1 MVRASRCSV
10 AGPAIPSYVLY
21 GEPSGSAF
29 PDCLHCERVSER
41 SRLHN
46 WSIEPHRHRGLHQ
59 FFWIAKGSV
68 VVTSDTSQRA
78 LKAPALIMN
87 APMSVHGFEWE
98 AESDGYVITVP
109 TVSLE
114 NSLPPQ
120 TGLLGRLDRSLFLQ
134 YSSERSSAATAQS
147 LFEAIDGEY
156 RGREEGRVQ
165 ALLCQVGLLALLV
178 IRAAERRQKS
188 VSEPPHSRVAM
199 GRRFVELV
207 ESNYWKHRPLS
218 FYAIRL
224 GVSVTHLGRICRG
237 HFGISSQSILHDR
250 LILEAKRNLAYTSAS
265 VADIASDLGFRDAGY
280 FSKFF
285 ASQVG
290 DTPSSF
296 RKAF

>member
-1 MVRASRCSV
+1 MVDSR
-10 AGPAIPSYVLY
+10 IPSYVLY

-46 WSIEPHRHRGLHQ
+46 WNIRPHRHRGLHQ

-78 LKAPALIMN
+78 LRAPALIMN

-98 AESDGYVITVP
+98 TESDGYVVTVP

-134 YSSERSSAATAQS
+134 YSSDRASAATAEA

-156 RGREEGRVQ
+156 RGHQEGRVQ
-165 ALLCQVGLLALLV
+165 ALLCLAGLLALLV
-178 IRAAERRQKS
+178 IRVAGRRQKS
-188 VSEPPHSRVAM
+188 VSEPPHSRITM
-199 GRRFVELV
+199 GRRFVDLV
-207 ESNYWKHRPLS
+207 ENNYRKHRPLS
-218 FYAIRL
+218 FYANRL

-237 HFGISSQSILHDR
+237 QFGISSQSILHDR
-250 LILEAKRNLAYTSAS
+250 LILEAKRNLAYTLAS
-265 VADIASDLGFRDAGY
+265 VTDIASDLGFRDVAY

-290 DTPSSF
+290 DTPSAF
-296 RKAF
+296 RKTF

>member
-1 MVRASRCSV
+1 M
-10 AGPAIPSYVLY
+10 AGSQIPSYVLY

-46 WSIEPHRHRGLHQ
+46 WTIQPHRHRGLHQ

-68 VVTSDTSQRA
+68 VVTSDTYRRA

-109 TVSLE
+109 TVSLD
-114 NSLPPQ
+114 NNLPPH

-134 YSSERSSAATAQS
+134 YSTERTAAVMALK
-147 LFEAIDGEY
+147 LFEAIDDEY
-156 RGREEGRVQ
+156 RGRQEGRVQ
-165 ALLCQVGLLALLV
+165 ALLCQVGLLALFV
-178 IRAAERRQKS
+178 IRAAGRRQKS
-188 VSEPPHSRVAM
+188 LSEPAHSGVAM

-207 ESNYWKHRPLS
+207 ESNYRKHRPLS
-218 FYAIRL
+218 FYAFRL

-237 HFGISSQSILHDR
+237 QFGISSQSILHDR

-265 VADIASDLGFRDAGY
+265 VADIASDLGFRDAAY

-296 RKAF
+296 RKTF

>member
-1 MVRASRCSV
+1 MSDLR
-10 AGPAIPSYVLY
+10 IPSYVLY

-29 PDCLHCERVSER
+29 PDCLHCERVVER

-46 WSIEPHRHRGLHQ
+46 WTIQPHRHRGLHQ

-68 VVTSDTSQRA
+68 VVTSDTTQRA
-78 LKAPALIMN
+78 LRAPALIMN

-98 AESDGYVITVP
+98 TESDGYVITVP

-114 NSLPPQ
+114 HNLPPQ
-120 TGLLGRLDRSLFLQ
+120 TGLLGRLDCSLFLQ
-134 YSSERSSAATAQS
+134 YSSERALAATAEA
-147 LFEAIDGEY
+147 LFAAINDEY
-156 RGREEGRVQ
+156 RGRHEGRVQ
-165 ALLCQVGLLALLV
+165 ALLCQVGLLAMFVL
-178 IRAAERRQKS
+178 RAAGRRQKS
-188 VSEPPHSRVAM
+188 ASEPPHSRIAL

-207 ESNYWKHRPLS
+207 ETHYRKHRPLS
-218 FYAIRL
+218 FYAGRL

-237 HFGISSQSILHDR
+237 QFGISSQSIVHDR

-265 VADIASDLGFRDAGY
+265 VAEIASDLGFRDAAY

-290 DTPSSF
+290 DTPSAF
-296 RKAF
+296 RRTF

>member
-1 MVRASRCSV
+1 VV
-10 AGPAIPSYVLY
+10 DPKIPSYVLY
-21 GEPSGSAF
+21 GEQSGSAF

-41 SRLHN
+41 SRQHN
-46 WSIEPHRHRGLHQ
+46 WTIRPHRHRGLHQ

-78 LKAPALIMN
+78 LRAPALIMN

-98 AESDGYVITVP
+98 TESDGYVITVP

-114 NSLPPQ
+114 NNLPPQ

-134 YSSERSSAATAQS
+134 YSSERASAAMAES
-147 LFEAIDGEY
+147 LFAAIDDEY
-156 RGREEGRVQ
+156 RRREEGRAQ
-165 ALLCQVGLLALLV
+165 ALLCQAGLLALSV

-188 VSEPPHSRVAM
+188 VSGSSPSGVTM

-207 ESNYWKHRPLS
+207 ESHYRKHRPLS
-218 FYAIRL
+218 FYANRL
-224 GVSVTHLGRICRG
+224 GVSVTHLGRVCRDQ
-237 HFGISSQSILHDR
+237 FGISSQSILHDR
-250 LILEAKRNLAYTSAS
+250 LILEAKRSLAYTSAS
-265 VADIASDLGFRDAGY
+265 VVDIASDLGFRDAAY

-290 DTPSSF
+290 DTPSAF
-296 RKAF
+296 RRTF

>member
-1 MVRASRCSV
+1 MIDPR
-10 AGPAIPSYVLY
+10 IPSYVLY

-46 WSIEPHRHRGLHQ
+46 WNIRPHRHRGLHQ

-68 VVTSDTSQRA
+68 VVTSDTSVRA
-78 LKAPALIMN
+78 LRAPALIMN
-87 APMSVHGFEWE
+87 APMSVHGFKWE
-98 AESDGYVITVP
+98 TESDGYVITVP

-114 NSLPPQ
+114 NNLPPQ
-120 TGLLGRLDRSLFLQ
+120 TGLLGRLDHSLFLQ
-134 YSSERSSAATAQS
+134 YSNDRASAATAKS
-147 LFEAIDGEY
+147 LFEAIDHEY
-156 RGREEGRVQ
+156 RGGREGRAQ
-165 ALLCQVGLLALLV
+165 ALLCQAGLLALLV
-178 IRAAERRQKS
+178 VRLAGRRGRS
-188 VSEPPHSRVAM
+188 VSYQTHSRLAM

-207 ESNYWKHRPLS
+207 ESNYRKHHPLS
-218 FYAIRL
+218 FYANRL

-237 HFGISSQSILHDR
+237 QFGISSQSILHDR
-250 LILEAKRNLAYTSAS
+250 LILEAKRNLAYTSAT
-265 VADIASDLGFRDAGY
+265 VANIASDLGFRDAGY

-296 RKAF
+296 RKTF

>member
-1 MVRASRCSV
+1 VVDSK
-10 AGPAIPSYVLY
+10 IPSYVLY

-41 SRLHN
+41 SRQHN
-46 WSIEPHRHRGLHQ
+46 WIISPHRHRGLHQ

-98 AESDGYVITVP
+98 AESDGYVVTVP

-120 TGLLGRLDRSLFLQ
+120 TGLLGRLDQSLFLQ
-134 YSSERSSAATAQS
+134 YSSERSSAATAES
-147 LFEAIDGEY
+147 LFEAIDDEY
-156 RGREEGRVQ
+156 KGRQEGRVQ
-165 ALLCQVGLLALLV
+165 GLLCQVGLLALFV
-178 IRAAERRQKS
+178 IRAAGRRQKS
-188 VSEPPHSRVAM
+188 ISEPPHSRIAM

-207 ESNYWKHRPLS
+207 ENNYRRHRPLS
-218 FYAIRL
+218 FYANRL

-237 HFGISSQSILHDR
+237 QFGISSQSIVHDR

-265 VADIASDLGFRDAGY
+265 VADIASDLGFRDAAY

-290 DTPSSF
+290 DTPSAF
-296 RKAF
+296 RRTF